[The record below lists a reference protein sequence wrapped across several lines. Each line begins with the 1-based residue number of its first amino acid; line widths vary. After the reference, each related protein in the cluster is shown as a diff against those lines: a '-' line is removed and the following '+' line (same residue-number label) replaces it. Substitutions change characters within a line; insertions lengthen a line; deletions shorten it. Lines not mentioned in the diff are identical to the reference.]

1 VTATPAEPA
10 AASAGTMATR
20 RRLRAFARAATCGE
34 LRLNCG
40 GLCKVLNNHVPESVY
55 NIFLIHQKF
64 HWFLCADSK
73 RKSRRSLI
81 GKHSAMTSQI
91 HTPMNYLSIFKSL
104 HAQLLKVF
112 LNLFFLNIF
121 SVIVCRGYLRL
132 HLSCLAD
139 VPSEAK
145 FQIRC
150 LDTGKRTLLT
160 DQMKKS

>member
-1 VTATPAEPA
+1 MTATPAEPA

-20 RRLRAFARAATCGE
+20 QRLRAFARAATCGE

-55 NIFLIHQKF
+55 NLFLIHQKF

-73 RKSRRSLI
+73 RNSRRSLI
-81 GKHSAMTSQI
+81 GKHSAMTNQI

-104 HAQLLKVF
+104 HA
-112 LNLFFLNIF
+112 
-121 SVIVCRGYLRL
+121 RL

-145 FQIRC
+145 IQIRC